1 MSDSW
6 WSHRLQHARPPCP
19 WATPRV
25 YSISSI
31 ELVMPSY
38 HLILC
43 HPLLLLPSSFPK
55 SGSFQISQFF
65 TSGGQRIGVSA
76 LAAVLSMNI
85 QDWFPLGWTA
95 WISLQSK
102 VLSRV
107 FSKTT
112 VQKPQFFSTQ
122 PSLDCWTQVQLVLIS
137 FHLILRDDF

>member
-1 MSDSW
+1 
-6 WSHRLQHARPPCP
+6 
-19 WATPRV
+19 
-25 YSISSI
+25 
-31 ELVMPSY
+31 MPSY

-55 SGSFQISQFF
+55 SGSFQISPFF

-85 QDWFPLGWTA
+85 QDSFPLGWTA

-112 VQKPQFFSTQ
+112 VQKPQFFSAQLYYMTTGKTIALTRRTFLDKVLSLLFNMVILTIFFHSMNTDYFSFFFF
-122 PSLDCWTQVQLVLIS
+122 PSTS
-137 FHLILRDDF
+137 FTNV